1 MERLR
6 PFFVAKKVLDSRF
19 VKAVPSA
26 PHFPVFPVFR
36 THFFGGVDGA

>member
-19 VKAVPSA
+19 VKAVPRA
-26 PHFPVFPVFR
+26 PHFPVFR